1 MKQILA
7 DFIRAFL
14 KGKILA
20 LGILIYGVTLGPN
33 LIDLN
38 QSVLAFTYAD
48 EYWLFYSK
56 DD

>member
-48 EYWLFYSK
+48 EYWLFLF
-56 DD
+56 